1 MRSLSFCALSVCAAA
16 VLLCV
21 ALGAQDPA
29 TEAPLQIQRRVELVN
44 VDVSV
49 TDPRGNFVRGLRR
62 ENFRILDEGVEQPI
76 THFAPIEAP
85 AVALVLVE
93 TSPAVFMI
101 HRQHLEAAQLL
112 FDGLAMD
119 DWVGVGTYDQTARQQ
134 LRLTQDKR
142 AAQRAILTP
151 RYGLGMGQL
160 NLSDGVTEALKW
172 LREVPAKKALVLL
185 STGLDTSPP
194 ERRQALL
201 EELRASDVAIFA
213 VAMGGD
219 LRDFQGQA
227 KSEGGAVSFAE
238 ATRLLETLANTTGGR
253 AWFPRTSQELPA
265 IYRQIAVTLRHR
277 YSLGFAPPAR
287 DARLHR
293 IEVRV
298 VTDDGRTSSSAKTSS
313 GLRISTRH
321 GYLAPAP

>member
-1 MRSLSFCALSVCAAA
+1 MRGALVSCAAGF
-16 VLLCV
+16 VCV
-21 ALGAQDPA
+21 ALAAQERA
-29 TEAPLQIQRRVELVN
+29 VEAPPQIKRRVELVN

-49 TDPRGNFVRGLRR
+49 TDGRGNFVRGLRR
-62 ENFRILDEGVEQPI
+62 ENFRIFDDGVEQPI
-76 THFAPIEAP
+76 THFAPIDAP
-85 AVALVLVE
+85 AVVLVLVE

-112 FDGLAMD
+112 FAGLAME
-119 DWVGVGTYDQTARQQ
+119 DWVGVGTYDQTAQQQ

-142 AAQRAILTP
+142 AAARAILTP
-151 RYGLGMGQL
+151 RYGLGMGRL
-160 NLSDGVTEALKW
+160 NLSDALAEALGW
-172 LREVPAKKALVLL
+172 LRDVPEKKALVLL
-185 STGLDTSPP
+185 STGLDTSPA
-194 ERRQALL
+194 ERRQMLL

-219 LRDFQGQA
+219 LRDFKGQA
-227 KSEGGAVSFAE
+227 KSEGSAVSFAE
-238 ATRLLETLANTTGGR
+238 ATRLLETLAITTGGR
-253 AWFPRTSQELPA
+253 AWFPRTSHELPA

-277 YSLGFAPPAR
+277 YSLGFAPPTR

-298 VTDDGRTSSSAKTSS
+298 VTDDGRMSSSAKSSS
-313 GLRISTRH
+313 GFRISARH